1 MRTRGSAR
9 KVTGG
14 GVPRRPQTQAAPQT
28 ARAREEA
35 AEPETLDAALV
46 VIAGLRADI
55 VRLRADLAAARHS
68 LDARRAKCKKA
79 AENLEHVERLLKS
92 LETPSPEPSEPPSH
106 EPVSHVSESS
116 SDS

>member
-1 MRTRGSAR
+1 
-9 KVTGG
+9 VTGG
-14 GVPRRPQTQAAPQT
+14 GVPRRPQT

-35 AEPETLDAALV
+35 AEPETLDAAFV
-46 VIAGLRADI
+46 VIAGLRADIVRLRADI

-92 LETPSPEPSEPPSH
+92 LETPSPSPEPSEPPSH